1 MEAMRKAADSIR
13 NSPLFR
19 RKFGT
24 HNRVDDGEREG
35 EEPRPISPESDRTP
49 FVQGI
54 NFQVSETTCFCFPPS
69 SVVHT
74 QPGLELELHVD
85 ALFHLASVT

>member
-1 MEAMRKAADSIR
+1 MDAVKKAASGAVETIR

-24 HNRVDDGEREG
+24 YQKASSKDN
-35 EEPRPISPESDRTP
+35 EEERPISPERDRTP

-54 NFQVSETTCFCFPPS
+54 YFQVRGMED
-69 SVVHT
+69 VHI
-74 QPGLELELHVD
+74 LEIRSITEMGGCH
-85 ALFHLASVT
+85 APLFGT